1 MKPGMYVNLGGG
13 MPTLIPKFL
22 PSDVKIDLHTENGLL
37 GIGPYPKPGKESPD
51 LINAWKETVTTI
63 PGSSFFSS
71 SDSFGMIRGGH
82 LDMTVL
88 GSMQVSATGDIA
100 NWLIPGVK
108 LKGMGGAMDLVSCGS
123 KVMVTM
129 QHV

>member
-1 MKPGMYVNLGGG
+1 M
-13 MPTLIPKFL
+13 
-22 PSDVKIDLHTENGLL
+22 
-37 GIGPYPKPGKESPD
+37 
-51 LINAWKETVTTI
+51 INAWKETVTTI

-88 GSMQVSATGDIA
+88 GSMQVSSTGDIA

-108 LKGMGGAMDLVSCGS
+108 LKGMGGAMDLVTCGS

-129 QHV
+129 QHS

>member
-22 PSDVKIDLHTENGLL
+22 PADVKIDLHTENGLL
-37 GIGPYPKPGKESPD
+37 GIGNYPKPGQESPD

-88 GSMQVSATGDIA
+88 GSM
-100 NWLIPGVK
+100 
-108 LKGMGGAMDLVSCGS
+108 
-123 KVMVTM
+123 
-129 QHV
+129 